1 MCSVVVFGRK
11 KWMATELLVNAS
23 VLVINWV
30 RVGRLLSF
38 LQWTCRSKEAKKLFE
53 YQGLWTKQ
61 EKKPDP
67 CSWHPCLIQPEHS
80 KQFCGSERLP
90 GFNVLQ

>member
-1 MCSVVVFGRK
+1 VCLVARGGGVHVYLAEWCTKEMCSVVVFGRK

-38 LQWTCRSKEAKKLFE
+38 LQWTCRSKEAKNYLNIRVC
-53 YQGLWTKQ
+53 GLSRKRSLTLVH
-61 EKKPDP
+61 DT
-67 CSWHPCLIQPEHS
+67 H
-80 KQFCGSERLP
+80 
-90 GFNVLQ
+90 V